1 MNVNR
6 SRESM
11 ILLLSVAALGAA
23 VWWALRWWPT
33 ERRTDE
39 IGRVVVQ
46 AYGGEWATRFGI
58 TSERLSAALFA
69 GANAALLHRIDHEVG
84 VVDLRFDGD
93 SRGNTVATTVIV
105 TYNGDTEHST
115 AKLTL
120 AWDDVPHT
128 VRADLLRHSGDA
140 VFRKWRAV
148 A

>member
-1 MNVNR
+1 
-6 SRESM
+6 M
-11 ILLLSVAALGAA
+11 ILLLGVAALGAA
-23 VWWALRWWPT
+23 VWWARRWWPPG
-33 ERRTDE
+33 RRTDE

-58 TSERLSAALFA
+58 TGERLRAALFA
-69 GANAALLHRIDHEVG
+69 GANAALLRRVDREFG

-93 SRGNTVATTVIV
+93 SRRNTVATTGIV
-105 TYNGDTEHST
+105 TYNGDQEHST

-128 VRADLLRHSGDA
+128 VRAELLRHSGDA